1 MTVAMASRFQVKPST
16 SKLKAVCAGAML
28 VLRRVGVE
36 GLVVGFQHVEQ
47 RETHPPCVRRSYNP
61 SITG

>member
-1 MTVAMASRFQVKPST
+1 MASRFQVKPST

-36 GLVVGFQHVEQ
+36 EFGGRFPACEQ

>member
-1 MTVAMASRFQVKPST
+1 VTVAMASRFQVKPST

-36 GLVVGFQHVEQ
+36 GLVVGFQHVSNVKH
-47 RETHPPCVRRSYNP
+47 TLHVCDVPIIPM
-61 SITG
+61 